1 VASIF
6 GQVVELVCLDWN
18 ARDLAIAISN
28 LVLARSL
35 EYPPPSDTLAF
46 NLKLYL
52 ILIPHA
58 QVLGRSFA
66 SQVYQEVILLL
77 KNAFRALKSQIR
89 EFMDHLANVAIMV
102 DEQKG

>member
-1 VASIF
+1 M
-6 GQVVELVCLDWN
+6 CLDWN
-18 ARDLAIAISN
+18 ARDLGIAISN
-28 LVLARSL
+28 LVQARSL

-46 NLKLYL
+46 NLKLCL

-58 QVLGRSFA
+58 HVLGRSFA